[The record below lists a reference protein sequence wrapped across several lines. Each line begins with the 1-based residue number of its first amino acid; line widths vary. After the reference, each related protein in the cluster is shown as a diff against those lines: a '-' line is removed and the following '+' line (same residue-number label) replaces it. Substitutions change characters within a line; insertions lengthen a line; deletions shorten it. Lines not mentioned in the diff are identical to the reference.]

1 MTTEALDARLLE
13 RDRADPFDARVL
25 RTNLFCV
32 WSISFLSAIDGTVAV
47 PSLWRYIESLGG
59 SEEYYGLCVSAFAVA
74 RVAFMGVFGL
84 WVDRRPFREVFAVSL
99 AVGVLASAVYALAPT
114 FGLPLV
120 LAGRFILG
128 ATSAVSVAT
137 QAFVSSQT
145 TAADRTKYMS
155 INTAIANSLS
165 ICGPAFNLAIVALPR
180 ARVALG
186 GATALV
192 FDHFTY
198 VGHFLALAQAG
209 VLAAFCASFVEPPR
223 KPRRAP
229 RALGALGRCLTLGG
243 LFPWPRVALDPWLR
257 RTRAWT
263 MVALAFRTNALTC
276 VAVPSVAYARI
287 YVYIPPLAGTP

>member
-99 AVGVLASAVYALAPT
+99 AVGVLASAVYARADV
-114 FGLPLV
+114 GLPLV

-128 ATSAVSVAT
+128 ATSAVSVAAR
-137 QAFVSSQT
+137 AFVSSQT

-198 VGHFLALAQAG
+198 VGHFLASRRRACSPCSAR
-209 VLAAFCASFVEPPR
+209 ASSSRRASRGAPPR
-223 KPRRAP
+223 ARRARP
-229 RALGALGRCLTLGG
+229 LPHARRSLPVAARRARPVAAAHARVDHGRARL
-243 LFPWPRVALDPWLR
+243 PHERAHVRRRPQRRV
-257 RTRAWT
+257 RAYI
-263 MVALAFRTNALTC
+263 C
-276 VAVPSVAYARI
+276 
-287 YVYIPPLAGTP
+287 VYIPPLAGTP